1 IDKAPANKV
10 IKVAVK
16 PSAAGFLKI
25 DKAPANK
32 VIKVAVKPS
41 AAGTMLHLQGVPM
54 LLCGSEEAAKAFAN
68 YEDPVVTRLKK
79 VVGKTAEEKA
89 FLQHVCRFSLCF
101 GFKPYFDAPMEAKRL
116 NPGFRSNWWDFGDGW
131 FKSYPETLAP
141 AVKADVINLME
152 KWACFRYTMDMSTCV
167 NQWGKINEQ
176 LAYMYKYTKSPIV
189 KESLVFNVRR
199 MCTPDATGRANPDK
213 DAFLSGQE
221 TDSGMASCGVMSEGF
236 GHDNEYNL
244 ETDMHLSRVYNI
256 LPIPEIIS
264 YQNTYYK
271 LKTHLTVPRGDFVP
285 LRAFDQTVSP
295 TDINFRTR
303 FYTHKSAA
311 IHEKI
316 GYGDLWIPN
325 NVKNHKST
333 WPAMETKPFVRV
345 IGKRYAFVN
354 TGKYYAIIYLGWN
367 YPMWQTWGVTKTTGN
382 SVDITEI
389 REVGYGGWQ
398 TAAAK
403 PGAISAIW
411 VPDCGPVLLGN
422 NHNAMYSNLLWAKV
436 DEKVPANVVCINN
449 DMTLESD
456 APQYRTFDEKTRTL
470 TIKGTIPRTVLN
482 VVRTVK
488 LMDNKLVYTITLT
501 ATKDTKL
508 KELWETIPLFAEN
521 RTLKFD
527 GKEFKFPAFKV
538 TGTHVHH
545 KNMSGDSGLAPFTA
559 KNVSLTSKNGKGM
572 SVDFRTAQTITLTQV
587 LKYRKEAAAMSGI
600 SVKLP
605 TEFKKGKPYTF
616 TYTINIK

>member
-1 IDKAPANKV
+1 
-10 IKVAVK
+10 
-16 PSAAGFLKI
+16 
-25 DKAPANK
+25 
-32 VIKVAVKPS
+32 
-41 AAGTMLHLQGVPM
+41 
-54 LLCGSEEAAKAFAN
+54 
-68 YEDPVVTRLKK
+68 
-79 VVGKTAEEKA
+79 
-89 FLQHVCRFSLCF
+89 
-101 GFKPYFDAPMEAKRL
+101 MEAKRL
-116 NPGFRSNWWDFGDGW
+116 NPNFRSNWWDFGDAW
-131 FKSYPETLAP
+131 FKNGYPQTLDP
-141 AVKADVINLME
+141 AVKADVVNLME
-152 KWACFRYTMDMSTCV
+152 KWASYRYIMDMSTCV

-176 LAYMYKYTKSPIV
+176 LGDMYKFSKSPVV

-199 MCTPDATGRANPDK
+199 MCTPDATGRANPDR
-213 DAFLSGQE
+213 DSFLSGME

-244 ETDMHLSRVYNI
+244 ETDMHLTRVYNA
-256 LPIPEIIS
+256 LPMPEIIK
-264 YQNTYYK
+264 YQDTYYK
-271 LKTHLTVPRGDFVP
+271 LKTHLTIPRADFVP
-285 LRAFDQTVSP
+285 LRPFDQTVSP

-311 IHEKI
+311 VHDKV

-325 NVKNHKST
+325 NNKNHKSI

-367 YPMWQTWGVTKTTGN
+367 YPMWQTWSTTETKGN
-382 SVDITEI
+382 SVEITGI

-411 VPDCGPVLLGN
+411 VPNCGPVLLGN
-422 NHNAMYSNLLWAKV
+422 NHNAMYTNLLWAKV
-436 DEKVPANVVCINN
+436 DEKVSANVVCINN

-482 VVRTVK
+482 AVRTVK
-488 LMDNKLVYTITLT
+488 LMDDKLVYTITLT

-527 GKEFKFPAFKV
+527 GKEFKFPAFQV

-545 KNMSGDSGLAPFTA
+545 KHMSGDSGIAPFNA
-559 KNVSLTSKNGKGM
+559 KSVSLTSKNGKGM
-572 SVDFRTAQTITLTQV
+572 SVDFGTAQTITLTQV